1 MNGRLFLVLLLM
13 VYFSCGSGKVITDK
27 PDGIITS
34 ASWPGTVKIISI
46 GIPGKSCSGQKD
58 YVDVIFDF
66 TPDSADAAKK
76 YLVKDVSDKNKNSHR
91 RVIDLD
97 ANIICIITDIDV
109 VEKRIYFNI
118 ILSDNNIYWYTG
130 PDEANIANWNIEF
143 EKIETNKQN

>member
-76 YLVKDVSDKNKNSHR
+76 YLVKDVSDKNKILFYDNRSDLHKNW
-91 RVIDLD
+91 IDKWGLK
-97 ANIICIITDIDV
+97 TG
-109 VEKRIYFNI
+109 
-118 ILSDNNIYWYTG
+118 NIYRAVRH
-130 PDEANIANWNIEF
+130 ENIMNSSRNRVSFDVLLEPR
-143 EKIETNKQN
+143 